1 MVRRIAAIVLALSIA
16 GCGGPA
22 RAPDAP
28 GADQGLALKLEDV
41 IVPGEAMIVRTR
53 METLEQS
60 PLTSVLLDGLERQA
74 TGSVPALARA
84 LETAGRSPIEEAS
97 DIIVTGR
104 PLDDS
109 SALLVV
115 AVAYEKDADWFED
128 FVLDFHSKKDEAGA
142 LAELEG
148 GALLGVLARDTKLS
162 WGTDLRAAV
171 CAVRFTPRLV
181 AYVAAPDPGE
191 CRVWASWI
199 IARQD
204 GDAKLL
210 GKLARA
216 PELDGEPP
224 PLAVYVDGT
233 EFQRL
238 CCAPWNLTSILAGV
252 QEAWI
257 GIDPGAPARLALR
270 AAYDGPDAAQ
280 ARRDALAK
288 MIDLYAPTIRLVVPG
303 LGPSL
308 DAMVLDAQG
317 SLLAI
322 DLEVDAQTVE
332 GVADLLSTML

>member
-1 MVRRIAAIVLALSIA
+1 
-16 GCGGPA
+16 
-22 RAPDAP
+22 
-28 GADQGLALKLEDV
+28 
-41 IVPGEAMIVRTR
+41 
-53 METLEQS
+53 METLETS
-60 PLTSVLLDGLERQA
+60 PLTAVLIDGLERQA
-74 TGSVPALARA
+74 TASVPALGRA
-84 LETAGRSPIEEAS
+84 LDAAGRAPVEEAS

-109 SALLVV
+109 SALLAV

-142 LAELEG
+142 LAELERG
-148 GALLGVLARDTKLS
+148 VLLGVLARDTKLS

-181 AYVAAPDPGE
+181 AYLAAPDPGE

-199 IARQD
+199 IARQE

-210 GKLARA
+210 GKLSKA
-216 PELDGEPP
+216 PEVDGETPP
-224 PLAVYVDGT
+224 VAVYVDGA
-233 EFQRL
+233 EFQKL
-238 CCAPWNLTSILAGV
+238 CCAPWNLTTILAGV

-257 GIDPGAPARLALR
+257 GLDPGAPASLAIR
-270 AAYDGPDAAQ
+270 AAYDGPGGAL
-280 ARRDALAK
+280 ARRDALVG
-288 MIDLYAPTIRLVVPG
+288 MIDLYAPMIRMVVPG

-308 DAMVLDAQG
+308 DTMVLDAEG
-317 SLLAI
+317 SLLSI

>member
-1 MVRRIAAIVLALSIA
+1 MRRMIVLALALAAA

-22 RAPDAP
+22 AGPKAPAGGGKPD
-28 GADQGLALKLEDV
+28 LTLEDV
-41 IVPGEAMIVRTR
+41 IVPGEALIVRST
-53 METLEQS
+53 MATLRGS

-74 TGSVPALARA
+74 TGGVPALGKA
-84 LETAGRSPIEEAS
+84 LEAAGRAPIEDAG
-97 DIIVTGR
+97 DVIVTGR

-109 SALLVV
+109 SALLSV
-115 AVAYEKDADWFED
+115 AVAYEKDVDWFEE

-142 LAELEG
+142 LAELED

-181 AYVAAPDPGE
+181 AWVAAPDPGE

-199 IARQD
+199 LARRD

-210 GKLARA
+210 GKLSRA
-216 PELDGEPP
+216 PEIGGEPAP
-224 PLAVYVDGT
+224 FSAYVDGT

-238 CCAPWNLTSILAGV
+238 CCAPWNLTTILAGV
-252 QEAWI
+252 EEAWI
-257 GIDPGAPARLALR
+257 GLDPGAPAEIRIV
-270 AAYDGPDAAQ
+270 AAYTGPERALMQ
-280 ARRDALAK
+280 RDTLAK
-288 MIDLYAPTIRLVVPG
+288 MLDLYAPMVRMVVPG

-308 DAMVLDAQG
+308 DAMVLEAEG
-317 SLLAI
+317 SLLEI
-322 DLEVDAQTVE
+322 GLEVDAQTVT